1 MKVASYL
8 PIIRPGASAMLD
20 VIAEETPV
28 ALQYNGISHA
38 VMLATPSNLE
48 DMVYGF
54 SLSEGIVDRPEDI
67 FDIDIQPADEG
78 LTLAI
83 EIAGAP
89 FWRLK
94 EVRRSMAGRTGC
106 GLCGKESLTHVVRDL
121 RAVASGGSI
130 PIMALYEGL
139 RRLPE
144 QQHIQLATGAVHA
157 ACQVDAFGNIDFV
170 REDIGRHNALDKSIG
185 AIIRS
190 GEQRDAAI
198 IITSR
203 ASFEM
208 VQKVAACGFNL
219 LAALSAPTAS
229 AVRLAERL
237 NITLVGFLRGEDCV
251 VYSHP
256 QRLQG
261 MQV

>member
-1 MKVASYL
+1 MKVTSYL
-8 PIIRPGASAMLD
+8 PIIRPGVSTMMD
-20 VIAEETPV
+20 VIAEETPI

-38 VMLATPSNLE
+38 VMLATPADLE
-48 DMVYGF
+48 DMVLGF
-54 SLSEGIVDRPEDI
+54 SMSEGIVDRAEDI
-67 FDIDIQPADEG
+67 FDIDIQHAEEG
-78 LTLAI
+78 ITLAI
-83 EIAGAP
+83 KIAGAP

-106 GLCGKESLTHVVRDL
+106 GLCGKESLTHVMRDL
-121 RAVASGGSI
+121 RPVVSRGPI
-130 PIMALYEGL
+130 PVTALYEGL
-139 RRLPE
+139 RRLPT
-144 QQHIQLATGAVHA
+144 QQYLQGVTGAVHA
-157 ACQVDAFGNIDFV
+157 ACQVDGSGSIDFV

-185 AIIRS
+185 AILRS
-190 GEQRDAAI
+190 GNQSDAAI
-198 IITSR
+198 MITSR

-208 VQKVAACGFNL
+208 VQKVAACGFGL

-251 VYSHP
+251 VYTHP

-261 MQV
+261 AQV